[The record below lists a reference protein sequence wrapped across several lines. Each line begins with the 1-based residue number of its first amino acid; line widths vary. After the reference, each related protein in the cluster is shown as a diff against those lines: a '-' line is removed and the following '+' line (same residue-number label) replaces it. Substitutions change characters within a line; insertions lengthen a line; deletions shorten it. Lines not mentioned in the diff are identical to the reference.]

1 MPKHACTRQ
10 TCASGKQRS
19 ARLKKHRKQITEGFL
34 SFTIYL
40 ETVLTI
46 LGILDI
52 TKYKMA
58 DLLTW
63 VKDQLHDLLDISDRS
78 IAEFLVGLC
87 RKSDSPETFLEKIR
101 ETETIDINESVAS
114 FSRELWVRVPRQIS
128 AGEQRRLE
136 NRRLEEEQ
144 RSVSCNI
151 FFSVCCF

>member
-1 MPKHACTRQ
+1 
-10 TCASGKQRS
+10 
-19 ARLKKHRKQITEGFL
+19 
-34 SFTIYL
+34 
-40 ETVLTI
+40 
-46 LGILDI
+46 
-52 TKYKMA
+52 MA

-144 RSVSCNI
+144 RLV
-151 FFSVCCF
+151 FL